1 MPNFQKLN
9 NIDHQDLRV
18 LTGFGAEF
26 GDDVMFALTFPAEM
40 RSVQAQY
47 PILIYKDPA
56 TGKMSPVALFGF
68 ERGENLFLN
77 GAQWEATYVPAMM
90 RRQPFLIG
98 EDGATG
104 SERQRVVAID
114 MDHPR
119 VSRSDGELLFMEQGS
134 PTEFLERQAALLESL
149 HGAQATNEGFI
160 SALTEHAL
168 VQPVTLSIRLKNGAE
183 YQLQDFYA
191 LDDEA
196 FQKIEGPALTQL
208 QAQGWLLPAYMMLA
222 SMSQLAGLIDR
233 KNKRTE
239 A

>member
-1 MPNFQKLN
+1 
-9 NIDHQDLRV
+9 
-18 LTGFGAEF
+18 
-26 GDDVMFALTFPAEM
+26 M
-40 RSVQAQY
+40 RSIQAQY

-68 ERGENLFLN
+68 ERGENLFLDGPHWN
-77 GAQWEATYVPAMM
+77 ATYVPAMM

-104 SERQRVVAID
+104 GERQRVVAID

-149 HGAQATNEGFI
+149 HGAQATNEDFI
-160 SALTEHAL
+160 AALTEHAL
-168 VQPVTLSIRLKNGAE
+168 VQSVTLSIRLKTGAE
-183 YQLQDFYA
+183 YQLQDFFA

-196 FQKIEGPALTQL
+196 FQKLEASVLTKL
-208 QAQGWLLPAYMMLA
+208 QTQGWLLPTYMMLA

-233 KNKRTE
+233 KNKRLD

>member
-1 MPNFQKLN
+1 M
-9 NIDHQDLRV
+9 
-18 LTGFGAEF
+18 
-26 GDDVMFALTFPAEM
+26 
-40 RSVQAQY
+40 
-47 PILIYKDPA
+47 IYKDPA

-68 ERGENLFLN
+68 ERGENLFLDGPHWN
-77 GAQWEATYVPAMM
+77 ATYVPAMM

-104 SERQRVVAID
+104 GERQRVVAID

-134 PTEFLERQAALLESL
+134 PTEFLERQAGLLESL

-160 SALTEHAL
+160 GALAEHAL
-168 VQPVTLSIRLKNGAE
+168 VQSVTLSIRLKNGAE
-183 YQLQDFYA
+183 YQLQDFFA

-196 FQKIEGPALTQL
+196 FQKLEASVVTQL
-208 QAQGWLLPAYMMLA
+208 HSQGWLLPAYMMLA
-222 SMSQLAGLIDR
+222 SMSQLASLIDR
-233 KNKRTE
+233 KNKRLD

>member
-1 MPNFQKLN
+1 
-9 NIDHQDLRV
+9 
-18 LTGFGAEF
+18 
-26 GDDVMFALTFPAEM
+26 
-40 RSVQAQY
+40 
-47 PILIYKDPA
+47 
-56 TGKMSPVALFGF
+56 
-68 ERGENLFLN
+68 
-77 GAQWEATYVPAMM
+77 
-90 RRQPFLIG
+90 
-98 EDGATG
+98 
-104 SERQRVVAID
+104 
-114 MDHPR
+114 
-119 VSRSDGELLFMEQGS
+119 MEQGS

-160 SALTEHAL
+160 SALAEHAL

-196 FQKIEGPALTQL
+196 FQKIEAPALTQL